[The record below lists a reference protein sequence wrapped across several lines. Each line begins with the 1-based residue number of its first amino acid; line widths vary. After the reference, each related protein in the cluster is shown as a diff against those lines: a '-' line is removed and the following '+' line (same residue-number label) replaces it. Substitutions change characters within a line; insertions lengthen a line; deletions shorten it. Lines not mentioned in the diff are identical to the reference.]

1 MNINIPNPI
10 NKDCGRNMKDSPKD
24 IPQRIMC
31 FCDNF
36 SLIIPELSL
45 VVLNE
50 NRPYGISIV
59 TKTGKFNAIIEVPRD
74 GYYSVGLI
82 NYVKTYNAPENR
94 LIAKTG

>member
-1 MNINIPNPI
+1 MKQSNHIEGKTQQEKLDYLNALQYSIVLKKK
-10 NKDCGRNMKDSPKD
+10 KDK
-24 IPQRIMC
+24 
-31 FCDNF
+31 F

-50 NRPYGISIV
+50 NRPSGIAIV

-74 GYYSVGLI
+74 GYYSVGLM